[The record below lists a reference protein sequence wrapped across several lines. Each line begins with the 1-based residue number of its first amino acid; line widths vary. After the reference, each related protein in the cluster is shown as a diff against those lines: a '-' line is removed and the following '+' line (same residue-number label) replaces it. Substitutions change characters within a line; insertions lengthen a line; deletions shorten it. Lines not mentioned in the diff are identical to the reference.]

1 MNKILAFLIKD
12 IKNEYRTKELFSSM
26 FTFSLLIIVIFNFSF
41 NISRELVEKAIP
53 SFMWISFLFAG
64 VLGLSRSFGIEKE
77 NNAIKGTLLTPTSRS
92 LLFLSKFLSN
102 FIFLLML
109 EIILLP
115 MFIVFFNYDLK
126 GNLPDLM
133 FIIIAG
139 TCGFV
144 SVGTLFSAM
153 AINTRLREVILPILL
168 FPIILPL
175 LINAVRVTQSVL
187 NGKSLEKV
195 WYSIELVI
203 AFDIIFLLVSALV
216 YEYAVEDD

>member
-126 GNLPDLM
+126 GSLPDLM